1 MSNATRYTSGK
12 IKLLAFSIRGTAQN
26 ELGTFFVNPPLGEDV
41 AKGKDTRWEERRWIM
56 VEARLMNERAR
67 VRVRA
72 CERAREELV
81 SMADRT
87 SWHLP
92 LSDYSHQR
100 SHGVNG
106 KRKLQSGPVSGS
118 CSLIAVTS
126 ARRWRHTG
134 CRRKQLIRLVCPNR
148 RDIWWYT

>member
-12 IKLLAFSIRGTAQN
+12 MKLSAFSILGTAQN
-26 ELGTFFVNPPLGEDV
+26 ELATRRRCC
-41 AKGKDTRWEERRWIM
+41 KGKGYAMRGEE
-56 VEARLMNERAR
+56 MNHGWGKTHEWARAR
-67 VRVRA
+67 ASA
-72 CERAREELV
+72 CVRAREELV

-148 RDIWWYT
+148 RDIWWYK